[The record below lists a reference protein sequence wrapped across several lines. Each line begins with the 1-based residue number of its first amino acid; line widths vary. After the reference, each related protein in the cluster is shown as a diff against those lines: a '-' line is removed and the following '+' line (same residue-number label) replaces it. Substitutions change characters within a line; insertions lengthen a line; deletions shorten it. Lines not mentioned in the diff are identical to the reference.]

1 MANKNLVL
9 RLLIT
14 AKDEASGILGS
25 MQAKA
30 AAVATAIVGYFSVNF
45 FGGAI
50 QSAADFEAAMSRVAA
65 ATGATGEELQQLKV
79 AAEEAA
85 AGSSF
90 TQVQTAQALEGLAKA
105 GLSARESIAALPGV
119 MALASAGD
127 IDLAQSAEIVTRTV
141 AGMGVAVEEA
151 GRIADVLAKG
161 ANASNTSVKGL
172 AEALSYTA
180 PTARSANLSIEQTVA
195 VLGKFADG
203 GIDASRA
210 GTALNAILSQFIDP
224 ASKFRGELA
233 AIGITT
239 GDFDK
244 ALRQLAASGDK
255 GSKAVLAVG
264 TEAGP
269 ALRSLL
275 NQGIPA
281 LDKLKAQLD
290 GAAGSAAEVAAVM
303 GANLN
308 GAMKEMSGAW
318 GALMTTLGTPVLPV
332 ITQGIKDLTA
342 GLREA
347 VANGTVGKFG
357 DALKSAFASG
367 IEWVRKFAA
376 EVDPAV
382 LVASLQD
389 IAGKIGAFFDAAGE
403 KARNAGDVV
412 RTAYGVMSAGTNA
425 VLASIYKIGEVFSA
439 IAFAVL
445 KDAAAIAEGFSKIT
459 FGSVSEG
466 FKAAAAEIRI
476 AAGGV
481 AAVAQEYGRQAELA
495 LSATVEGAE
504 MARKGWAGLTAPAG
518 AATESVKAAGTAAR
532 EASADMMYLGTAV
545 QAAGDKASA
554 AGAQHKA
561 AAAAAAEKV
570 KELRAEYDKL
580 IASGNTHDAVLKLQE
595 IKAALKE
602 VSVEAAAAG
611 AAMTGAGEAQKTA
624 ADATKAS
631 VKELRA
637 EYDKLIAAG
646 KTHDAALKLQE
657 INAALKGVTV
667 TAKDAAAALAA
678 AYQRMG
684 LTTKAD
690 LDATAAEFRGHYERI
705 RADGTATADI
715 VAQAFKV
722 YAEKAIAANG
732 GVASEA
738 LKAEAAMRGLT
749 IQADGA
755 SVSITKIGE
764 AGKTA
769 GAGVAAGMSA
779 ASGAIAKVR
788 SDAEKLADELDN
800 VKRAGATQTSS
811 SMGTNAAYDDL
822 RKANVTPAQMQS
834 MGFSAREIEDYIVGN
849 DKAAPGIVNRQVTT
863 SSINSYSVGV
873 QNGLNDAEAKRFADL
888 YGYYIEKA
896 NAEAQGMRTLGSA
909 ESLRD
914 QYWGLQQKAL
924 TDALAEAK
932 RQVSNEARAA
942 AGKPATQEGIW
953 GAPNRTVTVNLNL
966 GGGRAESIRVSDQA
980 SADALV
986 RALREAGVSLP

>member
-357 DALKSAFASG
+357 DALKSAFASS

-445 KDAAAIAEGFSKIT
+445 KDAAAIAEGLSKIS
-459 FGSVSEG
+459 FGSVSAG
-466 FKAAAAEIRI
+466 FKAAADELRVQAGAAASVAEEFGKRSSK
-476 AAGGV
+476 AFDDVVAG
-481 AAVAQEYGRQAELA
+481 AELA
-495 LSATVEGAE
+495 Q
-504 MARKGWAGLTAPAG
+504 KGWAGLTAPAKQAAAAVEEVATAARVTADDLDKAGEG
-518 AATESVKAAGTAAR
+518 ATVAGGKITALGQAGSAAAGGLKAAGEAAVASAAAQSTAANQTAESVKA
-532 EASADMMYLGTAV
+532 
-545 QAAGDKASA
+545 
-554 AGAQHKA
+554 
-561 AAAAAAEKV
+561 
-570 KELRAEYDKL
+570 
-580 IASGNTHDAVLKLQE
+580 
-595 IKAALKE
+595 
-602 VSVEAAAAG
+602 
-611 AAMTGAGEAQKTA
+611 
-624 ADATKAS
+624 
-631 VKELRA
+631 LRA

-646 KTHDAALKLQE
+646 KTQDAALKLQE

-690 LDATAAEFRGHYERI
+690 LDATAAEFRKHYELI

-738 LKAEAAMRGLT
+738 LKAEAAMRGLR
-749 IQADGA
+749 IESDGTVTA
-755 SVSITKIGE
+755 LNRL
-764 AGKTA
+764 A
-769 GAGVAAGMSA
+769 GAGENAGRVVTSA
-779 ASGAIAKVR
+779 MGTASNAVKKVR
-788 SDAEKLADELDN
+788 TEAEELADELEN
-800 VKRAGATQTSS
+800 VKRGGATQSSS
-811 SMGTNAAYDDL
+811 SMSTRATYEDL
-822 RKANVTPAQMQS
+822 RKNGITPAQMQS
-834 MGFSAREIEDYIVGN
+834 MGYSAREIEDYMVGN
-849 DKAAPGIVNRQVTT
+849 DKAAPGMVNRQVTT
-863 SSINSYSVGV
+863 STVNSYSVGV
-873 QNGLNDAEAKRFADL
+873 QNGLNDAEAKKFADL

-932 RQVSNEARAA
+932 RQVSDEARAA

-966 GGGRAESIRVSDQA
+966 GGGRAESIKVSDQA